1 MLIVSPS
8 TATALAPHARDNT
21 WVMFVQA
28 SSPSSSAIKIELVT
42 GRNLGVRL
50 NSIARDCP
58 FETMLIGLATSP
70 QPAQLAEQVAA
81 QFADDHMHD
90 GWFESSPAL
99 IGVVQAIG
107 QHAMQEL
114 LSSTM
119 PGAVSSDAVDADEM
133 ARLLDCS
140 VPTVR
145 RMVQRGQIPCMR
157 SGRVLRFVPADVFA
171 SLRLNR

>member
-1 MLIVSPS
+1 
-8 TATALAPHARDNT
+8 
-21 WVMFVQA
+21 MFVQA
-28 SSPSSSAIKIELVT
+28 STPSASAIKIELVR
-42 GRNLGVRL
+42 GRDLGSRL
-50 NSIARDCP
+50 GAIAMNCP

-70 QPAQLAEQVAA
+70 QPAQLAEQIAT
-81 QFADDHMHD
+81 QFIDDHMHD

-114 LSSTM
+114 LNQTM
-119 PGAVSSDAVDADEM
+119 PGAVSSDVVDVDEM

-171 SLRLNR
+171 SMQRNR